1 MDLKSFIILTVLSL
15 ILIQG
20 TYCQAERVTSF
31 SELAQSHCS
40 KFPIEILYR
49 LSSGTLA

>member
-1 MDLKSFIILTVLSL
+1 MDFKSFIILTILSL

-20 TYCQAERVTSF
+20 TYCQAQRVTSF
-31 SELAQSHCS
+31 EELAESHCK

-49 LSSGTLA
+49 LSSGSLS